1 MRRHPTVPD
10 DRVGAS
16 EGYDWSRFGRHRLRT
31 AAAVLLDHPIS
42 PSGWA
47 ATVWADS
54 VDPSG
59 WRGFRWEPGAA
70 GGWELPSRFVLGDV
84 VELGSGSARWVGVV
98 DGYEP
103 GGWLTSEGRTT
114 TGPLPPPTPNASSPP
129 SGSSPSPR
137 STPASTSD
145 AVAGI
150 DGSAATGK

>member
-103 GGWLTSEGRTT
+103 GGWLTLRGPYDDRT
-114 TGPLPPPTPNASSPP
+114 A
-129 SGSSPSPR
+129 
-137 STPASTSD
+137 AAAD
-145 AVAGI
+145 AERLLAAERFEPVPEVHAGI
-150 DGSAATGK
+150 DVRRRCRHRRIGRHR